1 MQAQGKVNYMV
12 SLSDSGKKPLK
23 TRNRGY
29 VWIVV
34 MVVLASLATV
44 GVVSAASIAITGPTT
59 ISVPGNYYLANDIVN
74 SDVPIGISIT
84 APNVVLDGKG
94 KKIDGIDSSGTM
106 GIRIYNAGMTL
117 FNVIIKNVIITDWGT
132 GIRTSDVKNSQ
143 IDSVT
148 IKSGVNNGISLWGS
162 ARNTVKNCIVDQ
174 NGWSGIYLWATSN
187 SNTLTGNTV
196 TGNGVNG
203 IAIQSSNNNEILN
216 NKVQNNLGAGIYLYE
231 TSNFNTITGNTITG
245 STGDGINIKTS
256 NDNFAYKNTLKNNG
270 GGISVHVDANNN
282 EISQNTVTNA
292 TLNGVY
298 VGDNSN
304 NNVFIGNTLE
314 KNGVGIKIYN
324 NNRNTVINNLVKD
337 NVNQGIW
344 LRDSGTNV
352 IVNNYFYNNQNSYL
366 ASGLAS
372 NTWNLTRSD
381 QKSITGGANSG
392 GNSWGQPN
400 GLGFSQVTPATNGIC
415 NQPYTLATNNV
426 DKLPLKWAKK

>member
-1 MQAQGKVNYMV
+1 MV

-34 MVVLASLATV
+34 MVVLASLATM
-44 GVVSAASIAITGPTT
+44 GVVSAASIPITGPTT

-74 SDVPIGISIT
+74 SDVPIGITIT

-94 KKIDGIDSSGTM
+94 KKIDGIDNSGTM
-106 GIRIYNAGMTL
+106 GIQVFNAGMTL

-148 IKSGVNNGISLWGS
+148 VKSGVNNGISLWGS
-162 ARNTVKNCIVDQ
+162 TRNTVKNCIVDQ
-174 NGWSGIYLWATSN
+174 NTWSGIYLWATSN

-196 TGNGVNG
+196 TGSERNG
-203 IAIQSSNNNEILN
+203 IAIQSSHNNEILN
-216 NKVQNNLGAGIYLYE
+216 NKVLNTIGGGIYLYD

-245 STGDGINIKTS
+245 ATGPGMSIKRS
-256 NDNFAYKNTLKNNG
+256 SDNFVYKNTLKNTG
-270 GGISVHVDANNN
+270 GGIAVHVGANNN
-282 EISQNTVTNA
+282 EISQNTVINT
-292 TLNGVY
+292 TLNGIIVY
-298 VGDNSN
+298 DDSQ
-304 NNVFIGNTLE
+304 NNVLVGNTLE
-314 KNGVGIKIYN
+314 KNVVGIRLSSA
-324 NNRNTVINNLVKD
+324 NRNTVINNLVKD
-337 NVNQGIW
+337 NVDQGIS
-344 LRDSGTNV
+344 LQGSGSNV

-366 ASGLAS
+366 APGLPS

-381 QKSITGGANSG
+381 QKSITGGVNSG

-400 GLGFSQVTPATNGIC
+400 GLGFSQVTPATYGIC